1 MSTIQEIKKDLKIA
15 LVWCLAWGEELQP
28 KCDRQQLETA
38 VNALRNNGE
47 VPPELAGIV
56 TQVEHLQNIPDD
68 DQPEDITA
76 LKKLAGDLWNQ
87 TTPIGLVY
95 GGVTKVKGYVFE
107 SANLMEIRGASAILD
122 RINLIDLPAF
132 FGQQKPDNDLED
144 YRSPRDWLNREF
156 PQLSD
161 ALIPELIIYATGGNI
176 LAFCPAAYVDTL
188 ANAIEKRYTH
198 ETLTANSC
206 AVGDKFR
213 LLEIRF
219 GMLAPNLD
227 DTPWFDWYKKQV
239 NNPLVEAYFGNPKA
253 KNSSIDDCF
262 FNAKSFNQL
271 TRKLA
276 IRFNQR
282 RSGNATENRP
292 SRSYPPHL
300 ETHPYLVRDTNDR
313 TSAIDTVEGLPSKPK
328 FSEPIA
334 RKYFMGQVTKRDD
347 TNRNWYQSLGL
358 TWQPGY
364 VKSWVKKFENYLDD
378 SESEHQ
384 KYYGGNHS
392 RNVTESRNME
402 EIANSSNY
410 FLSMIYADGNNM
422 GGYIQ
427 QIKTP
432 EKYRQFSQDILEAT
446 EKSVYYALAKNLH
459 PHQLKNLRKPDNR
472 KRENAWV
479 HPFEIIAIGGD
490 DVMIMVPANKS
501 LAIAKDIGEKFEEIL
516 AAKGRYNIIEKSPE
530 PNNIIEKS
538 TEPRK
543 PGNIHRYL
551 AENATHYD
559 SILSTSMGVLT
570 IKYDTPIYY
579 ANHLVSQ
586 LLKSA
591 KEKAKKLKKDYS
603 YFGGTVDI
611 LTLKSVTMISSNI
624 KKFREDGLVVNTQ
637 PKLKLYAAPYTL
649 HEVGGLIKT
658 IQAFKKVDFPRS
670 QLYQIRSFL
679 ERGKRTAILNYRYFC
694 VRLKSDNR
702 RIIKDDFEDAWCLP
716 QDKNNNGNL
725 APWMSIVDDKT
736 TIYETLWREII
747 DLYPFIEIDYQSE
760 SEKPQETEVSKS

>member
-15 LVWCLAWGEELQP
+15 LVWCLAWGEGLQP
-28 KCDRQQLETA
+28 KCDRQKLDVA
-38 VNALRNNGE
+38 VNALRNNDE
-47 VPPELAGIV
+47 VPPEVADILA
-56 TQVEHLQNIPDD
+56 QVEHLQNIDD
-68 DQPEDITA
+68 HEQPEDITA

-87 TTPIGLVY
+87 PTPIGLVY

-107 SANLMEIRGASAILD
+107 SAKLMEIRGASAILD

-144 YRSPRDWLNREF
+144 YRSPRDWLNQEF

-176 LAFCPAAYVDTL
+176 LAFCPAAYIETL

-219 GMLAPNLD
+219 GMLAQNFD
-227 DTPWFDWYKKQV
+227 DTPWFDWYKQQV
-239 NNPLVEAYFGNPKA
+239 NNPLVESYFGNPKA
-253 KNSSIDDCF
+253 KNSNIQECF
-262 FNAKSFNQL
+262 FNTKSFNEL

-276 IRFNQR
+276 IKFNQR
-282 RSGNATENRP
+282 RSGNATPNRP
-292 SRSYPPHL
+292 SRRYPVHL

-313 TSAIDTVEGLPSKPK
+313 TSAIDTVEGLPSEPK

-334 RKYFMGQVTKRDD
+334 RKYLMGQVTKRDD
-347 TNRNWYQSLGL
+347 TNKNWYQKLGL
-358 TWQPGY
+358 TWKPGY
-364 VKSWVKKFENYLDD
+364 VDSWVTKFEDFLKNNPELNSDYD
-378 SESEHQ
+378 S
-384 KYYGGNHS
+384 KPDR
-392 RNVTESRNME
+392 RNGDKITQTRNLE
-402 EIANSSNY
+402 EIANSSSY

-427 QIKTP
+427 KIKTP
-432 EKYRQFSQDILEAT
+432 EAYRQFSEDILEAT

-459 PHQLKNLRKPDNR
+459 PHQLKNLRKPDNP

-516 AAKGRYNIIEKSPE
+516 AAKGRYNID
-530 PNNIIEKS
+530 KS
-538 TEPRK
+538 TQPNK

-551 AENATHYD
+551 PADATHYD
-559 SILSTSMGVLT
+559 SRLSTSMGVLT

-579 ANHLVSQ
+579 ANNLVSQ

-591 KEKAKKLKKDYS
+591 KEKAKKLKKDQEY
-603 YFGGTVDI
+603 YGGTVDI
-611 LTLKSVTMISSNI
+611 LTIKSVLISSDI
-624 KKFREDGLVVNTQ
+624 KKFRENGLVVNTQ
-637 PKLKLYAAPYTL
+637 PKLQLYAAPYTL

-670 QLYQIRSFL
+670 QLYQIRSLL

-694 VRLKSDNR
+694 VRLKSENR
-702 RIIKDDFEDAWCLP
+702 RLIQDYFEKAWCFP
-716 QDKNNNGNL
+716 KDETNNGNL
-725 APWMSIVDDKT
+725 APWMSIVDENT
-736 TIYETLWREII
+736 TIYETIWREII
-747 DLYPFIEIDYQSE
+747 DLYPFIEIDNQSE